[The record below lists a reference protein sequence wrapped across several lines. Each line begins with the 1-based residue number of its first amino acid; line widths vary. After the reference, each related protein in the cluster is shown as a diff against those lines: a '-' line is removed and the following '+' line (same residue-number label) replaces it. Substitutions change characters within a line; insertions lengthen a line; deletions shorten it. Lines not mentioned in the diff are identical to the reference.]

1 MTVSAKTDIEKDLIL
16 NGLGVSP
23 GIAIGELFLL
33 NRVHKPGVVRDIR
46 EEEVEQEIQLF
57 ERAVQLSIAQL
68 QEAKDKIIDKKM
80 HEHLFIIDAHLL
92 ILEDRM
98 FTGDSRALIRNQRI
112 SAESAVIQTLEKF
125 QAVFD
130 SIDDEYLRDRKAD
143 LNSVGD
149 RLLRNLRGENLPCV
163 REIEKKTVLGAHE
176 LSPAITMQI
185 DRDKVVALVSDLGGR
200 SSHTAILARSF
211 GIPAVFGLENF
222 SSITSNGTPL
232 IVDGTH
238 GVVVVNPS
246 DKVFKE
252 YLEKKQALEYAETQL
267 LELSGL
273 PAETPDGQRVTLCCN
288 LEFPEEADHAL
299 QLGAEGVGLYR
310 TEILFLNRRD
320 LPTED
325 EQAETLGEVVRKM
338 APHPVT
344 IRTLDVGGEKIVP
357 EISPHDEANPAMGL
371 RAVRFSLKET
381 GLFKTQL
388 RAILKASH
396 FGKARVMFPMISS
409 LSEVRA
415 CKECLEEVKAE
426 LRAERIPFDSDLG
439 VGIMVETP
447 SAAMIADILAPE
459 VDFFAVGTNDL
470 IQYCLAVDRGNKN
483 VAYLYDPLH
492 PAVLRMLRMISDA
505 ARNAGIRASVCGE
518 MAPDPLY
525 AVVLLGLGFVELSM
539 NALFIPV
546 VKRTLR
552 EVRRSDAE
560 QLVAGLLTLTSKEEV
575 TAYLKNEAKKRFPG
589 LFEVPQS

>member
-1 MTVSAKTDIEKDLIL
+1 MEENRVLT
-16 NGLGVSP
+16 GLGVSP

-33 NRVHKPGVVRDIR
+33 NRARQPGVTHAITADEVDR
-46 EEEVEQEIQLF
+46 EVELFQEAVRLSVEQL
-57 ERAVQLSIAQL
+57 R
-68 QEAKDKIIDKKM
+68 EAKDKIIDKRM

-92 ILEDRM
+92 ILADQM
-98 FTGDSRALIRNQRI
+98 FTGDTEALIRNDLI
-112 SAESAVIQTLEKF
+112 SAESALHQTLEKF

-149 RLLRNLRGENLPCV
+149 RLLRNLRGENVPCV
-163 REIEKKTVLGAHE
+163 RGIEKKTILGAHE

-185 DRDKVVALVSDLGGR
+185 DREKVVGLVSDLGGR

-222 SSITSNGTPL
+222 SSFSSNGVPV
-232 IVDGTH
+232 IVDGTD

-246 DKVFKE
+246 NKVFKE
-252 YLEKKQALEYAETQL
+252 YLEKKQALEYAEHQL
-267 LELSGL
+267 LESAGL
-273 PAETPDGQRVTLCCN
+273 AAETLDGQRISLCCN
-288 LEFPEEADHAL
+288 LEFPEETEHAL
-299 QLGAEGVGLYR
+299 ELGAEGVGLYR
-310 TEILFLNRRD
+310 TEILFLNRPD
-320 LPTED
+320 IPTED
-325 EQAETLGEVVRKM
+325 EQAEALGAVVARM

-357 EISPHDEANPAMGL
+357 EISPHEEANPAMGL
-371 RAVRFSLKET
+371 RAVRFSLQEV

-388 RAILKASH
+388 RAILRASQH
-396 FGKARVMFPMISS
+396 GHARVMFPMISS

-415 CKECLEEVKAE
+415 CKACLEEVKTE
-426 LRAERIPFDSDLG
+426 LRREKILFDEKLP

-447 SAAMIADILAPE
+447 SAAVLADILARE

-492 PAVLRMLRMISDA
+492 PAVLRMLRLVSEA
-505 ARNAGIRASVCGE
+505 ANKAGIGACVCGE

-525 AVVLLGLGFVELSM
+525 ALILLGLGFVELSM
-539 NALFIPV
+539 NALFIPA
-546 VKRTLR
+546 VKRILR
-552 EVRRSDAE
+552 AVRYQDAE
-560 QLVAGLLTLTSKEEV
+560 EFVNGLSDLATKEEI
-575 TAYLKNEAKKRFPG
+575 TAYLKIEGDKRFPG
-589 LFEVPQS
+589 LFEIP

>member
-1 MTVSAKTDIEKDLIL
+1 MTGSAKTDIEENRVLT
-16 NGLGVSP
+16 GLGVSP

-33 NRVHKPGVVRDIR
+33 NRARQPGVTHAITADEVDR
-46 EEEVEQEIQLF
+46 EVELFQEAVRLSVEQL
-57 ERAVQLSIAQL
+57 R
-68 QEAKDKIIDKKM
+68 EAKDKIIDKRM

-92 ILEDRM
+92 ILADQM
-98 FTGDSRALIRNQRI
+98 FTGDTEALIRNDFI
-112 SAESAVIQTLEKF
+112 SAESALHQTLEKF

-149 RLLRNLRGENLPCV
+149 RLLRNLRGENVPCV
-163 REIEKKTVLGAHE
+163 RGIEKKTILGAHE

-185 DRDKVVALVSDLGGR
+185 DREKVVGLVSDLGGR

-222 SSITSNGTPL
+222 SSFSSNGVPV
-232 IVDGTH
+232 IVDGTD

-246 DKVFKE
+246 NKVFKE
-252 YLEKKQALEYAETQL
+252 YLEKKQALEYAEHQL
-267 LELSGL
+267 LESAGL
-273 PAETPDGQRVTLCCN
+273 AAETLDGQRISLCCN
-288 LEFPEEADHAL
+288 LEFPEETEHAL
-299 QLGAEGVGLYR
+299 ELGAEGVGLYR
-310 TEILFLNRRD
+310 TEILFLNRPD
-320 LPTED
+320 IPTED
-325 EQAETLGEVVRKM
+325 EQAEALGAVVARM

-357 EISPHDEANPAMGL
+357 EISPHEEANPAMGL
-371 RAVRFSLKET
+371 RAVRFSLQEV

-388 RAILKASH
+388 RAILRASQH
-396 FGKARVMFPMISS
+396 GHARVMFPMISS

-415 CKECLEEVKAE
+415 CKACLEEVKTE
-426 LRAERIPFDSDLG
+426 LRREKILFDEKLP

-447 SAAMIADILAPE
+447 SAAVLADILARE

-492 PAVLRMLRMISDA
+492 PAVLRMLRLVSEA
-505 ARNAGIRASVCGE
+505 ANKAGIGACVCGE

-525 AVVLLGLGFVELSM
+525 ALILLGLGFVELSM
-539 NALFIPV
+539 NALFIPA
-546 VKRTLR
+546 VKRILR
-552 EVRRSDAE
+552 AVRYQDAE
-560 QLVAGLLTLTSKEEV
+560 EFVNGLSDLATKEEI
-575 TAYLKNEAKKRFPG
+575 TAYLKIEGDKRFPG
-589 LFEVPQS
+589 LFEIP

>member
-1 MTVSAKTDIEKDLIL
+1 MTGSAKTDIEENRVLT
-16 NGLGVSP
+16 GLGVSP

-33 NRVHKPGVVRDIR
+33 NRARQPGVTHAITADEVDR
-46 EEEVEQEIQLF
+46 EVELFQEAVRLSVEQL
-57 ERAVQLSIAQL
+57 R
-68 QEAKDKIIDKKM
+68 EAKDKIIDKRM

-92 ILEDRM
+92 ILADQM
-98 FTGDSRALIRNQRI
+98 FTGDTEALIRNDLI
-112 SAESAVIQTLEKF
+112 SAESALHQTLEKF

-149 RLLRNLRGENLPCV
+149 RLLRNLRGENVPCV
-163 REIEKKTVLGAHE
+163 RGIEKKTILGAHE

-185 DRDKVVALVSDLGGR
+185 DREKVVGLVSDLGGR

-222 SSITSNGTPL
+222 SSFSSNGVPV
-232 IVDGTH
+232 IVDGTD

-246 DKVFKE
+246 NKVFKE
-252 YLEKKQALEYAETQL
+252 YLEKKQALEYAEHQL
-267 LELSGL
+267 LESAGL
-273 PAETPDGQRVTLCCN
+273 AAETLDGQRISLCCN
-288 LEFPEEADHAL
+288 LEFPEETEHAL
-299 QLGAEGVGLYR
+299 ELGAEGVGLYR
-310 TEILFLNRRD
+310 TEILFLNRPD
-320 LPTED
+320 IPTED
-325 EQAETLGEVVRKM
+325 EQAEALGAVVARM

-357 EISPHDEANPAMGL
+357 EISPHEEANPAMGL
-371 RAVRFSLKET
+371 RAVRFSLQEV

-388 RAILKASH
+388 RAILRASQH
-396 FGKARVMFPMISS
+396 GHARVMFPMISS

-415 CKECLEEVKAE
+415 CKACLEEVKTE
-426 LRAERIPFDSDLG
+426 LRREKILFDEKLP

-447 SAAMIADILAPE
+447 SAAVLADILARE

-492 PAVLRMLRMISDA
+492 PAVLRMLRLVSEA
-505 ARNAGIRASVCGE
+505 ANKAGIGACVCGE

-525 AVVLLGLGFVELSM
+525 ALILLGLGFVELSM
-539 NALFIPV
+539 NALFIPA
-546 VKRTLR
+546 VKRILR
-552 EVRRSDAE
+552 AVRYQDAE
-560 QLVAGLLTLTSKEEV
+560 EFVNGLSDLATKEEI
-575 TAYLKNEAKKRFPG
+575 TAYLKIEGDKRFPG
-589 LFEVPQS
+589 LFEIP